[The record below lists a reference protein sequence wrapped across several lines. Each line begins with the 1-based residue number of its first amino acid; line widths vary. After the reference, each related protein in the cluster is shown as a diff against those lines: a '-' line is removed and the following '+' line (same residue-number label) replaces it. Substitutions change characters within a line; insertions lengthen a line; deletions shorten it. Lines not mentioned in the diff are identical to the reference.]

1 LEHLSFRL
9 GNQLFFIR
17 IEDVDGK
24 ASDPGNSQGHVN
36 SAKTASGIACIMPMN
51 RKFLGGTG
59 VPDIPGWGLLDAITR
74 KPINPIEFVSEQ
86 KLEMT
91 EWEINDMA
99 VQVV

>member
-1 LEHLSFRL
+1 
-9 GNQLFFIR
+9 
-17 IEDVDGK
+17 
-24 ASDPGNSQGHVN
+24 
-36 SAKTASGIACIMPMN
+36 MPMN